1 MDTDNYLMFL
11 NIIVPN
17 LALDNNSYE
26 VEEFCCLMSQADGLE
41 AVERVGVAA
50 EHRGLLHDKT
60 VFQLIQKWL
69 GAEPVVSKHSKTSKV
84 ADTYAINPMVL

>member
-1 MDTDNYLMFL
+1 
-11 NIIVPN
+11 
-17 LALDNNSYE
+17 
-26 VEEFCCLMSQADGLE
+26 MSQADGLE

-69 GAEPVVSKHSKTSKV
+69 GVEPMVSKQSKTSKV